1 VAEFVTKALPSLA
14 VAGVLAVAGWSYSL
28 NDRLARM
35 EERQAAAEATLA
47 QVQQHEASIRVIES
61 RLGYIEQGVT
71 RIESMLI
78 KLSDNR

>member
-1 VAEFVTKALPSLA
+1 LNELLTKALSSVA

-35 EERQAAAEATLA
+35 EEKQQAAEGTLA
-47 QVQQHEASIRVIES
+47 VVQQHEASIRVIES

-71 RIESMLI
+71 RIETVLVRLAD
-78 KLSDNR
+78 K

>member
-1 VAEFVTKALPSLA
+1 MNELLTKALSSVA

-35 EERQAAAEATLA
+35 EEKQQAAEGTLA
-47 QVQQHEASIRVIES
+47 VVHQHEASIRVIES

-71 RIESMLI
+71 RIETVLVRLAD
-78 KLSDNR
+78 K

>member
-1 VAEFVTKALPSLA
+1 MNELLTKALSSVA

-35 EERQAAAEATLA
+35 EEKQQAAEGTLA
-47 QVQQHEASIRVIES
+47 VVQQHEASIRVIES

-71 RIESMLI
+71 RIETVLVRLAD
-78 KLSDNR
+78 K